1 MVRQSDSLMTA
12 SPSLEHWPLIIIGTG
27 FAGLSL
33 ALQRMNDGQ
42 EDFIVLEQAQSPG
55 GTWRDN
61 RYPGCACDVP
71 SHLYSLSCA
80 PPWDWQRK
88 YAEAPEIEA
97 YLAHLAHSL
106 GARIRY
112 RSRVR
117 SAAWQAR
124 EQLWQVELDDGSR
137 LTCRFLVAGV
147 GPLSEPAWPD
157 LPGLENFAGPLLHTA
172 RWPRDRDL
180 KGQRVGLIGTG
191 ASAIQVGPALAP
203 KVAQLVIFQRTA
215 PWVVA
220 RKDHPYATG
229 TRRLL
234 GKLPCL
240 RRAYRA
246 WLYLTRELK
255 GLAFLWPG
263 LMRRIEKGVRRDLAH
278 QVSNPQLRQKIMPR
292 TPMGCKRI
300 LLSDT
305 WWSTLELPHVT
316 LETDPIHHIEAA
328 HLVTETGARYALD
341 ALVLATG
348 FRYQDNPMA
357 RLFKGENGLTLED
370 FWKAQR
376 SAYLGMMMPS
386 FPNFF
391 LLTGPFS
398 GLGHNSIVF
407 MIECQTRWIQS
418 ALAHVAAQGKNEF
431 KVRAQAYATFTEEM
445 NQRSKKTLWMQGC
458 QSWYLDPA
466 GRNTALWPGFSL
478 SYWWRTRHFD
488 AKDFDYA

>member
-1 MVRQSDSLMTA
+1 MVRQSDSLMTS
-12 SPSLEHWPLIIIGTG
+12 SPPSAHWSLIIIGTG

-33 ALQRMNDGQ
+33 ALQRMNGRQ

-71 SHLYSLSCA
+71 SHLYSLSGA

-88 YAEAPEIEA
+88 YAEAPDIEA

-106 GARIRY
+106 GSRIRY
-112 RSRVR
+112 RAQVT
-117 SAAWQAR
+117 SASWQAHK
-124 EQLWQVELDDGSR
+124 QLWQVELNDGSC

-157 LPGLENFAGPLLHTA
+157 FPGVENFTGPLLHTA
-172 RWPRDRDL
+172 RWSKNQDL

-203 KVAQLVIFQRTA
+203 EVAQLIIFQRTA
-215 PWVVA
+215 PWVVD
-220 RKDHPYATG
+220 RKDHPYTPG
-229 TRRLL
+229 IRWLL
-234 GKLPCL
+234 RTSPFL
-240 RRAYRA
+240 RRAYRT
-246 WLYLTRELK
+246 WLYFTRELK
-255 GLAFLWPG
+255 GLAFLRPN
-263 LMRRIEKGVRRDLAH
+263 LMRKIEAYVRRDLTH
-278 QVSNPQLRQKIMPR
+278 KVVNPRLRQKIMPK

-305 WWSTLELPHVT
+305 WWSTLEFPHVT
-316 LETDPIHHIEAA
+316 LETDPIHHIEAT
-328 HLVTETGARYALD
+328 HLVTETGTRYALD

-357 RLFKGENGLTLED
+357 RLFKGEEGITLEE
-370 FWKAQR
+370 FWKEQR

-418 ALAHVAAQGKNEF
+418 ALAHVAALGKSEF
-431 KVRAQAYATFTEEM
+431 KVRAQAYAAFTNEM
-445 NQRSKKTLWMQGC
+445 NRRSKNSLWMQGC
-458 QSWYLDPA
+458 QSWYLDPE
-466 GRNTALWPGFSL
+466 GRNTALWPGLSL
-478 SYWWRTRHFD
+478 SYWWRTRRFN
-488 AKDFDYA
+488 AQDFEYA